1 MPMTEQQF
9 LTQMAAMNRACM
21 DMCKQFILANPD
33 SDLEDWAEDCFEE
46 CAGDAA
52 LCDLWL
58 EVSPGDEGAENSASS
73 SIRKSALDWH
83 RKQKGV

>member
-1 MPMTEQQF
+1 MAMTEKDF

-21 DMCKQFILANPD
+21 DMCKTFIVANPD
-33 SDLEDWAEDCFEE
+33 SELEDWAEDCYED

-58 EVSPGDEGAENSASS
+58 GLMPGDEGSS
-73 SIRKSALDWH
+73 STGKSI
-83 RKQKGV
+83 KPGVAYLNRS